1 MNIGIISIY
10 PFPDSWGAATNRI
23 TAYAKGLNANG
34 ASVDIFIPFPTHN
47 FRPGTSITKTENN
60 GCFKNINYYYTSGK
74 YRHRNKLVRAVS
86 ILSKFRKF
94 YGFFTAQREILRK
107 SKTKTYDAIIISTD
121 DITNLFF
128 FSLITKHCKAK
139 SIFIFDEF
147 PTPIRH
153 KLKKKIPVYK
163 IYLYSKVLP
172 LIDAYISIS
181 ENLSLFYNNICSKP
195 THILPIIVDTSRFDI
210 DVQSNKVKG
219 EEKYLCYMGN
229 MELAKDDVD
238 NIIRAFSV
246 IASEFEDVNLHLYGG
261 PNNETKEY
269 LNRIIGDLNLEKR
282 CFLSGKITADKVP
295 YVLKNAYVLVSS
307 QPDTVRASGGFPTKL
322 GEYLTTGVPALIT
335 DVGENAKYVKDRV
348 HLFFAPPGDA
358 KAYAAKLKMIM
369 SNYSEA
375 LKVARQ
381 GQKFVF
387 NNFSHIETSR
397 KLLAFISD
405 LNQRVK

>member
-1 MNIGIISIY
+1 MKIGIVSIY
-10 PFPDSWGAATNRI
+10 PFPDAWGAATNRI

-34 ASVDIFIPFPTHN
+34 ASVDIFMPFPTHN
-47 FRPGTSITKTENN
+47 IRPGTNIDKAENS

-74 YRHRNKLVRAVS
+74 CRHRNKLIRAFS
-86 ILSKFRKF
+86 ILSQFRKF
-94 YGFFTAQREILRK
+94 YGFFTAQKVILRQ

-121 DITNLFF
+121 GIINLFF
-128 FSLITKHCKAK
+128 FSLIIKYCK
-139 SIFIFDEF
+139 SRPIFIFDEF

-153 KLKKKIPVYK
+153 KLKKKIPGYK
-163 IYLYSKVLP
+163 TYLYSKVLP

-181 ENLSLFYNNICSKP
+181 ENLSLYYNNICSKP

-210 DVQSNKVKG
+210 DVQNSKVIGK
-219 EEKYLCYMGN
+219 EKYLCYMGN

-238 NIIRAFSV
+238 NIIRAFSI

-261 PNNETKEY
+261 PKNDTKEY
-269 LNRIIGDLNLEKR
+269 LNRIIGDLNLKER
-282 CFLSGKITADKVP
+282 CFLKGRITADEVP
-295 YVLKNAYVLVSS
+295 HVLKNAYVLVSS

-335 DVGENAKYVKDRV
+335 DVGENAKYVKDGV

-358 KAYAAKLKMIM
+358 KAYAVKLRMIL

-375 LKVARQ
+375 LKVSRQ
-381 GQKFVF
+381 GQKFIF
-387 NNFSHIETSR
+387 SNFSHIATSR
-397 KLLAFISD
+397 KLLAFISG
-405 LNQRVK
+405 LN